1 MPIDGVLRVVVD
13 KIIEGVKQL
22 LTDAER
28 VVVNHD
34 AEMFVAIWRFQR
46 QCVVADLSTAEK

>member
-1 MPIDGVLRVVVD
+1 MPVDGVLRVVVD
-13 KIIEGVKQL
+13 EIVEGVKQL

-34 AEMFVAIWRFQR
+34 AEMFVAIRRFQSQR
-46 QCVVADLSTAEK
+46 VVADLSKAEK